1 MKCERVY
8 VSLPPDKI
16 SLLPP
21 PKKKNKFGLT
31 PLGRKTIAEVLT
43 GIRTSEKSC
52 SEADLVRPADRVD
65 SNVASDERWVEEMIA
80 FNVLVRI
87 TAELLT
93 NIASVIVRRVA
104 TGNVRESLSVPV
116 ENELSIGNRDS
127 IVSVDAPTDNNY
139 VFTRNI
145 LDCDLWPI

>member
-1 MKCERVY
+1 
-8 VSLPPDKI
+8 
-16 SLLPP
+16 
-21 PKKKNKFGLT
+21 
-31 PLGRKTIAEVLT
+31 
-43 GIRTSEKSC
+43 
-52 SEADLVRPADRVD
+52 
-65 SNVASDERWVEEMIA
+65 MIA

-145 LDCDLWPI
+145 LDCDL